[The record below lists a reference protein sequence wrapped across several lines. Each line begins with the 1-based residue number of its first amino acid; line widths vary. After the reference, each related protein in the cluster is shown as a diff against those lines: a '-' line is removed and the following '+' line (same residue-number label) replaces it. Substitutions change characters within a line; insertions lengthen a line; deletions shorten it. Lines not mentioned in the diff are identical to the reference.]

1 MLVFTPVFTR
11 ACSWSPQFLEA
22 SFLARP
28 SCRAPVTRPVPVR
41 QCSCRA
47 HASERAIL
55 SVRTPSSAPA
65 SPGLPQPHRCNSCD
79 DVTTRVCIEGG
90 EERRGAQAAENASPE
105 EYGTL
110 RAGGVPRPPPRLPPD
125 PRIKVAAQP
134 QPATS
139 AIGEKSSAF
148 LFCPCSFFLCRVV
161 WCVNACVSLVAG
173 GVGVAWVDWSV
184 GREDALSCCCCAS
197 VAISSVEARGRRKFN
212 MTLLVPWQPS
222 NGPRPGPKGHPS
234 AVAPQPFGIPA
245 GGARKTKCP

>member
-1 MLVFTPVFTR
+1 LPACSPLQKEAPHPWPVRNAGFLFQPGQDAGVVDDPVKGHLPWMLVFTPVFTR

-134 QPATS
+134 QPAS
-139 AIGEKSSAF
+139 RWVAHLG
-148 LFCPCSFFLCRVV
+148 LVCR
-161 WCVNACVSLVAG
+161 WHL
-173 GVGVAWVDWSV
+173 
-184 GREDALSCCCCAS
+184 
-197 VAISSVEARGRRKFN
+197 
-212 MTLLVPWQPS
+212 
-222 NGPRPGPKGHPS
+222 
-234 AVAPQPFGIPA
+234 
-245 GGARKTKCP
+245 TKH